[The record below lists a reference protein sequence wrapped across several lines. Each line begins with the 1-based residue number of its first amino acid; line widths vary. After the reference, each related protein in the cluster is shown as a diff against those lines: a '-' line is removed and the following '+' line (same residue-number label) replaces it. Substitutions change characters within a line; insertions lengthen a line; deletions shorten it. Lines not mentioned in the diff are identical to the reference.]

1 MMNFFEFCR
10 TGGLDRFSGRSG
22 MMDRF
27 GRMGYM
33 GFGGWL
39 IGLLIAALVVVG
51 IVFLIRA
58 IVRSSAK
65 SSGVPSSHVIQDPSN
80 FANQVPPSFAAL
92 NNPALKILDERFAR
106 GEIDSEEY
114 RRRKDELLRP

>member
-10 TGGLDRFSGRSG
+10 TGGLDRFGGRAG

-27 GRMGYM
+27 GRVGYM

-39 IGLLIAALVVVG
+39 VGLLIAALVVVG

-58 IVRSSAK
+58 IVRSSSK
-65 SSGVPSSHVIQDPSN
+65 SSGAPSGPMIQDSSS
-80 FANQVPPSFAAL
+80 FAGQNPHPYAAL

-106 GEIDSEEY
+106 GEIDAEEY

>member
-10 TGGLDRFSGRSG
+10 VGGLDRFSGRAG

-27 GRMGYM
+27 GRVGFM

-39 IGLLIAALVVVG
+39 VGLLVAALVVVG

-65 SSGVPSSHVIQDPSN
+65 SSGVPSGHVIQDPSN
-80 FANQVPPSFAAL
+80 FANQAPPSYSAL